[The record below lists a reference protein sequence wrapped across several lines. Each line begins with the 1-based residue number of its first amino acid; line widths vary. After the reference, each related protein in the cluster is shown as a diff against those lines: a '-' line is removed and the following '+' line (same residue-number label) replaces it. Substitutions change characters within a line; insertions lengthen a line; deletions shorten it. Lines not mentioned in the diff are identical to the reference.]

1 MVVIATL
8 TMNLPLTQKADLL
21 FEIIGHWGI
30 ECLCSI
36 VFCVVQPSDIVQGVQ
51 QPGEYITGYSINQCS
66 TKETWAGFDL
76 SGAIKHGLKL
86 SV

>member
-1 MVVIATL
+1 MKISSLLLTPPHMRKFPHFFKTFPKCLSTIQGENMSVKTLNPNNLMAVIATL

-36 VFCVVQPSDIVQGVQ
+36 VFCVV
-51 QPGEYITGYSINQCS
+51 
-66 TKETWAGFDL
+66 
-76 SGAIKHGLKL
+76 
-86 SV
+86 

>member
-36 VFCVVQPSDIVQGVQ
+36 VFCVV
-51 QPGEYITGYSINQCS
+51 
-66 TKETWAGFDL
+66 
-76 SGAIKHGLKL
+76 
-86 SV
+86 